1 MQARVERGIATKPVL
16 RAALFKPKGQNGA
29 TFCVVF
35 KRHAVTLRKN
45 RKDGQAC
52 DKHSIWCAAMAAYM
66 SGMSELEEAE
76 KQVRDMVVQAAAS
89 LTQQYGEDAEVIA
102 TMRAAE
108 FAAAGDVDGL
118 KAWDMII
125 EYLVA
130 LREGKP
136 ETIGEALN

>member
-1 MQARVERGIATKPVL
+1 
-16 RAALFKPKGQNGA
+16 
-29 TFCVVF
+29 
-35 KRHAVTLRKN
+35 
-45 RKDGQAC
+45 
-52 DKHSIWCAAMAAYM
+52 
-66 SGMSELEEAE
+66 MSELEEAE
-76 KQVRDMVVQAAAS
+76 KQVREMVVQAAAT

-125 EYLVA
+125 AYLVA

-136 ETIGEALN
+136 EDTGGPLN

>member
-1 MQARVERGIATKPVL
+1 
-16 RAALFKPKGQNGA
+16 
-29 TFCVVF
+29 
-35 KRHAVTLRKN
+35 
-45 RKDGQAC
+45 
-52 DKHSIWCAAMAAYM
+52 
-66 SGMSELEEAE
+66 MSELEEAE
-76 KQVRDMVVQAAAS
+76 KQVREMVVQAAAT

-136 ETIGEALN
+136 KDTGGPVN

>member
-1 MQARVERGIATKPVL
+1 
-16 RAALFKPKGQNGA
+16 
-29 TFCVVF
+29 
-35 KRHAVTLRKN
+35 
-45 RKDGQAC
+45 
-52 DKHSIWCAAMAAYM
+52 
-66 SGMSELEEAE
+66 MSELEETE
-76 KQVRDMVVQAAAS
+76 KQMRDMVVQAVAS

-136 ETIGEALN
+136 ENIGGPLN

>member
-1 MQARVERGIATKPVL
+1 
-16 RAALFKPKGQNGA
+16 
-29 TFCVVF
+29 
-35 KRHAVTLRKN
+35 
-45 RKDGQAC
+45 
-52 DKHSIWCAAMAAYM
+52 
-66 SGMSELEEAE
+66 MSEMEEAE
-76 KQVRDMVVQAAAS
+76 KQVHEMVVQAAAT

-125 EYLVA
+125 EYLIA

-136 ETIGEALN
+136 DDIAGSIN

>member
-1 MQARVERGIATKPVL
+1 
-16 RAALFKPKGQNGA
+16 
-29 TFCVVF
+29 
-35 KRHAVTLRKN
+35 
-45 RKDGQAC
+45 
-52 DKHSIWCAAMAAYM
+52 
-66 SGMSELEEAE
+66 MSELDEAE
-76 KQVRDMVVQAAAS
+76 KQVRDMVAQAAAS

-136 ETIGEALN
+136 EDIGEPLN

>member
-1 MQARVERGIATKPVL
+1 
-16 RAALFKPKGQNGA
+16 
-29 TFCVVF
+29 
-35 KRHAVTLRKN
+35 
-45 RKDGQAC
+45 
-52 DKHSIWCAAMAAYM
+52 
-66 SGMSELEEAE
+66 MSELEEAE

-89 LTQQYGEDAEVIA
+89 LTHQYGEDAEVIA

-136 ETIGEALN
+136 EDIGGPLN

>member
-1 MQARVERGIATKPVL
+1 M
-16 RAALFKPKGQNGA
+16 
-29 TFCVVF
+29 
-35 KRHAVTLRKN
+35 
-45 RKDGQAC
+45 
-52 DKHSIWCAAMAAYM
+52 
-66 SGMSELEEAE
+66 EEAE
-76 KQVRDMVVQAAAS
+76 KQVHEMVLQAAAT

-136 ETIGEALN
+136 KDVGGVVN

>member
-1 MQARVERGIATKPVL
+1 
-16 RAALFKPKGQNGA
+16 
-29 TFCVVF
+29 
-35 KRHAVTLRKN
+35 
-45 RKDGQAC
+45 
-52 DKHSIWCAAMAAYM
+52 
-66 SGMSELEEAE
+66 MSELEDAE
-76 KQVRDMVVQAAAS
+76 KQVREMVVQAAAT

-136 ETIGEALN
+136 EDVGGAVN

>member
-1 MQARVERGIATKPVL
+1 M
-16 RAALFKPKGQNGA
+16 
-29 TFCVVF
+29 
-35 KRHAVTLRKN
+35 
-45 RKDGQAC
+45 
-52 DKHSIWCAAMAAYM
+52 
-66 SGMSELEEAE
+66 EEAE
-76 KQVRDMVVQAAAS
+76 KQVHEMVVQAAAT

-125 EYLVA
+125 EYLIA

-136 ETIGEALN
+136 DDIAGSIN

>member
-1 MQARVERGIATKPVL
+1 MEK
-16 RAALFKPKGQNGA
+16 
-29 TFCVVF
+29 
-35 KRHAVTLRKN
+35 
-45 RKDGQAC
+45 
-52 DKHSIWCAAMAAYM
+52 
-66 SGMSELEEAE
+66 AE
-76 KQVRDMVVQAAAS
+76 KQVHEMVVQAAAT

-136 ETIGEALN
+136 KDVGGVVN

>member
-1 MQARVERGIATKPVL
+1 
-16 RAALFKPKGQNGA
+16 
-29 TFCVVF
+29 
-35 KRHAVTLRKN
+35 
-45 RKDGQAC
+45 
-52 DKHSIWCAAMAAYM
+52 
-66 SGMSELEEAE
+66 MSELEEAE
-76 KQVRDMVVQAAAS
+76 KQVHEMVVQAAAT

-125 EYLVA
+125 EYLIA

-136 ETIGEALN
+136 DDIAGSIN